1 MSVILNI
8 DTATEIA
15 HISLSK
21 AGVILDS
28 LTNADQKDH
37 GSFLQPAIQQLLK
50 NNFISIQELDAIA
63 LSAGPGSYTGLRV
76 GMASA
81 KGLCFALQKPL
92 ITISSLEIIAY
103 AAILEAPL
111 QTDSTEVLFCPM
123 IDARRMEV
131 FTALYSQQL
140 EILLEPKAII
150 IEQDS
155 FAKYLL
161 ENKIFFV
168 GNGAAKWELICKN
181 KNAFFSSNSSN
192 LLAMNKL
199 SFKKYENKDFTDLA
213 YSEPS
218 YLKEFF
224 EGIKPSL

>member
-1 MSVILNI
+1 MSLILNI
-8 DTATEIA
+8 DTATDIA
-15 HISLSK
+15 HISISK
-21 AGVILDS
+21 SGEILDS
-28 LTNADQKDH
+28 VTNKEQKDH

-63 LSAGPGSYTGLRV
+63 ISAGPGSYTGLRV

-103 AAILEAPL
+103 AAILEAGP
-111 QTDSTEVLFCPM
+111 QTANTGVLFCPM

-131 FTALYSQQL
+131 FTALYTQQL
-140 EILLEPKAII
+140 ETLLEPNAMV
-150 IEQDS
+150 IEQNS
-155 FAKYLL
+155 FANYLI

-168 GNGAAKWELICKN
+168 GNGAKKWELICKN
-181 KNAFFSSNSSN
+181 ENALFSNNISNP
-192 LLAMNKL
+192 LAMNKL
-199 SFKKYENKDFTDLA
+199 SFKKYENKDFTNLA

-224 EGIKPSL
+224 EGNKPT

>member
-8 DTATEIA
+8 DTATDIA

-28 LTNADQKDH
+28 LTNKDQKDNV
-37 GSFLQPAIQQLLK
+37 SFLQPAIQKLLK

-103 AAILEAPL
+103 AAILVAPL
-111 QTDSTEVLFCPM
+111 PTDSTEVLFCPM

-140 EILLEPKAII
+140 ETLLEPQAVI

-155 FAKYLL
+155 FAKYLIG
-161 ENKIFFV
+161 NKIFFV

-181 KNAFFSSNSSN
+181 KNALFPSNVSN
-192 LLAMNKL
+192 PLAMNKL
-199 SFKKYENKDFTDLA
+199 SFKKYENNDFTDIA

-224 EGIKPSL
+224 EGTKPS

>member
-8 DTATEIA
+8 DTATDIA

-37 GSFLQPAIQQLLK
+37 GSFLQPAIQKLLK
-50 NNFISIQELDAIA
+50 NNFIPIQELDAIA

-111 QTDSTEVLFCPM
+111 QTVSTEVLFCPM

-131 FTALYSQQL
+131 FTALYSP
-140 EILLEPKAII
+140 ELEPVLEPTALVID
-150 IEQDS
+150 QDS
-155 FAKYLL
+155 FGKYLL
-161 ENKIFFV
+161 GNKIFFV

-181 KNAFFSSNSSN
+181 ANALFPSNESN
-192 LLAMNKL
+192 PLAMNKL

-224 EGIKPSL
+224 EGAKPA

>member
-1 MSVILNI
+1 MSLILNI
-8 DTATEIA
+8 DTATDIA
-15 HISLSK
+15 HISISK
-21 AGVILDS
+21 SGEILDS
-28 LTNADQKDH
+28 VTNKEQKDH

-63 LSAGPGSYTGLRV
+63 ISAGPGSYTGLRV

-103 AAILEAPL
+103 AAILEAGT
-111 QTDSTEVLFCPM
+111 QTANTGVLFCPM

-131 FTALYSQQL
+131 FTALYTQQL
-140 EILLEPKAII
+140 ETLLEPNAMV
-150 IEQDS
+150 IEQNS
-155 FAKYLL
+155 FANYLI

-168 GNGAAKWELICKN
+168 GNGAKKWELICKN
-181 KNAFFSSNSSN
+181 ENALFSNNISNP
-192 LLAMNKL
+192 LAMNKL
-199 SFKKYENKDFTDLA
+199 SFKKYENKDFTNLA

-224 EGIKPSL
+224 EGNKPT

>member
-8 DTATEIA
+8 DTATDIA

-28 LTNADQKDH
+28 LTNKDQKDH
-37 GSFLQPAIQQLLK
+37 GSFLQPAIQKLLK

-103 AAILEAPL
+103 AAILVAPL
-111 QTDSTEVLFCPM
+111 PTDSTEVLFCPM

-140 EILLEPKAII
+140 ETLLEPQAVI

-161 ENKIFFV
+161 GNKIFFI
-168 GNGAAKWELICKN
+168 GNGAAKLKLICKN
-181 KNAFFSSNSSN
+181 KNALFPSNVSN
-192 LLAMNKL
+192 PLAMNKL
-199 SFKKYENKDFTDLA
+199 SFKKYEKKDFTDLA

-224 EGIKPSL
+224 EGAKPS

>member
-8 DTATEIA
+8 DTATDIA

-21 AGVILDS
+21 AGILLDS
-28 LTNADQKDH
+28 LTNKDQKDH
-37 GSFLQPAIQQLLK
+37 GNFLQPAIQQLLK

-63 LSAGPGSYTGLRV
+63 ISAGPGSYTGLRV

-103 AAILEAPL
+103 AAILEAALP
-111 QTDSTEVLFCPM
+111 TDSTEILFCPM

-131 FTALYSQQL
+131 FTALYSL
-140 EILLEPKAII
+140 ELETVLEPTALVIDH
-150 IEQDS
+150 DS
-155 FAKYLL
+155 FGKYLL

-181 KNAFFSSNSSN
+181 TNALFPSNESN
-192 LLAMNKL
+192 PLAMNKL

-224 EGIKPSL
+224 EGNKPS

>member
-1 MSVILNI
+1 MSLILNI
-8 DTATEIA
+8 DTATDIA
-15 HISLSK
+15 HISISK
-21 AGVILDS
+21 SGEILDS
-28 LTNADQKDH
+28 VTNKEQKDH

-63 LSAGPGSYTGLRV
+63 ISAGPGSYTGLRV

-103 AAILEAPL
+103 AAILEAGT
-111 QTDSTEVLFCPM
+111 QTANTGVLFCPM

-131 FTALYSQQL
+131 FTALYTQQL
-140 EILLEPKAII
+140 ETLLEPNAMV
-150 IEQDS
+150 IEQNS
-155 FAKYLL
+155 FANYLI

-168 GNGAAKWELICKN
+168 GNGANKWELICKN
-181 KNAFFSSNSSN
+181 ENALFLPNTSNP
-192 LLAMNKL
+192 LAMNKL
-199 SFKKYENKDFTDLA
+199 SFKKYENKDFTNLA

-224 EGIKPSL
+224 EGNKPT

>member
-1 MSVILNI
+1 MSLILNI
-8 DTATEIA
+8 DTATDIA
-15 HISLSK
+15 HISISK
-21 AGVILDS
+21 SGVILDS
-28 LTNADQKDH
+28 VTNKEQKDH

-63 LSAGPGSYTGLRV
+63 ISAGPGSYTGLRV

-81 KGLCFALQKPL
+81 KGLCFALEKPL

-103 AAILEAPL
+103 AAILEAGL
-111 QTDSTEVLFCPM
+111 QTANKGLLFCPM

-131 FTALYSQQL
+131 FTALYTQQL
-140 EILLEPKAII
+140 ETLLEPNAMV
-150 IEQDS
+150 IEQNS
-155 FAKYLL
+155 FANYLI

-168 GNGAAKWELICKN
+168 GNGANKWELICKN
-181 KNAFFSSNSSN
+181 ENALFLPNTSNP
-192 LLAMNKL
+192 LAMNKL
-199 SFKKYENKDFTDLA
+199 SFKKYENKDFTNLA

-224 EGIKPSL
+224 EGNKPS

>member
-1 MSVILNI
+1 MSLILNI
-8 DTATEIA
+8 DTATDIA
-15 HISLSK
+15 HLSISKS
-21 AGVILDS
+21 GVIVDS
-28 LTNADQKDH
+28 VTNKEQKDH

-63 LSAGPGSYTGLRV
+63 ISAGPGSYTGLRV

-103 AAILEAPL
+103 AAILEAGT
-111 QTDSTEVLFCPM
+111 QTANTGVLFCPM

-131 FTALYSQQL
+131 FTALYTQQL
-140 EILLEPKAII
+140 QTLLEPNAMV
-150 IEQDS
+150 IEQNS
-155 FAKYLL
+155 FANYLI

-168 GNGAAKWELICKN
+168 GNGAKKWELICKN
-181 KNAFFSSNSSN
+181 ENALFSNNISNP
-192 LLAMNKL
+192 LAMNKL
-199 SFKKYENKDFTDLA
+199 SFKKYENKDFTNLA

-224 EGIKPSL
+224 EGNKPT

>member
-1 MSVILNI
+1 MSLILNI
-8 DTATEIA
+8 DTATDIA
-15 HISLSK
+15 HISISK
-21 AGVILDS
+21 SGVILDS
-28 LTNADQKDH
+28 VTNKEQKDH

-63 LSAGPGSYTGLRV
+63 ISAGPGSYTGLRV

-81 KGLCFALQKPL
+81 KGLCFALEKPL

-103 AAILEAPL
+103 AAILEAGT
-111 QTDSTEVLFCPM
+111 QTANTGVLFCPM

-131 FTALYSQQL
+131 FTALYTQQL
-140 EILLEPKAII
+140 ETLLEPNAMV
-150 IEQDS
+150 IEQNS
-155 FAKYLL
+155 FANYLI

-168 GNGAAKWELICKN
+168 GNGAKKWELICKN
-181 KNAFFSSNSSN
+181 ENALFSNNISNP
-192 LLAMNKL
+192 LAMNKL
-199 SFKKYENKDFTDLA
+199 SFKKYENKDFTNLA

-224 EGIKPSL
+224 EGNKPT

>member
-8 DTATEIA
+8 DTATDIA

-37 GSFLQPAIQQLLK
+37 GSFLQPAIQKLLK
-50 NNFISIQELDAIA
+50 NNFIPIQELDAIA
-63 LSAGPGSYTGLRV
+63 LSVGPGSYTGLRV

-103 AAILEAPL
+103 AAILEAPP
-111 QTDSTEVLFCPM
+111 QTDSPEILFCPM

-140 EILLEPKAII
+140 ETLLEPQAII

-161 ENKIFFV
+161 GNKIFFV

-181 KNAFFSSNSSN
+181 KNACFSSTVSN
-192 LLAMNKL
+192 PLAMNKL
-199 SFKKYENKDFTDLA
+199 SFKKYEKKDFTALA

-224 EGIKPSL
+224 EGTKPS